1 MTFRV
6 WINIV
11 VTHVMWFDVSL
22 GDSTAVMVTIMSCS
36 AGFKMLAISNMLP
49 CCQAKVP
56 VKPACYTTLRDRRW
70 PEHDL
75 YLFIVDVRCARFFPI
90 LQTWMLGWSPMLPPT
105 MHASGAKNSQD
116 LPKNPGSQWNRVQL
130 EALGRTSIE
139 VSGKDSCNLH
149 LLVYWNL
156 QMGVWCGAMFWGLIS
171 LKPWCFEAWLCTTES
186 FGEGLVTL
194 LSWARRSPLAQAWR
208 EIPWHRMAMFKRDVS
223 LQWFGGL
230 QLRRVET

>member
-1 MTFRV
+1 MFSRIQDV
-6 WINIV
+6 GNIQYAA
-11 VTHVMWFDVSL
+11 L
-22 GDSTAVMVTIMSCS
+22 
-36 AGFKMLAISNMLP
+36 LP
-49 CCQAKVP
+49 GQSSSQTGLLYHPQGSPMA
-56 VKPACYTTLRDRRW
+56 W
-70 PEHDL
+70 HDL

-105 MHASGAKNSQD
+105 MHASEAKNSQD

-139 VSGKDSCNLH
+139 VSGMASCNLQ
-149 LLVYWNL
+149 LLVYGNL

-171 LKPWCFEAWLCTTES
+171 LKPWARLCTTES
-186 FGEGLVTL
+186 FGEGLVTV

-208 EIPWHRMAMFKRDVS
+208 EIPCHLRMAMFKRDVS